1 MKRICSFGIAVMA
14 GLACVQPVQAGSRS
28 GGGHSFSGGHF
39 SSGGSR
45 GYSHGASRGY
55 YGGGARFNG
64 AARYSSGAA
73 YHNRSYIANGP
84 RSSASTAQFR
94 NPTYLNNRTRYNANR
109 TTAYNS
115 YSATRGRY
123 AAARGSGL
131 SNGQRVV
138 ARRSANWQPNW
149 NRNRDH
155 FWRGHRCH
163 FRNGFWFLYD
173 PFLWYPYWSDYGYGA
188 YYDSSY
194 YDGAYAETPA
204 YDENSQY
211 SQDSSAN
218 NSRTE
223 SGGRVSEV
231 QRALAREGYYDGAV
245 DGVMGAGTRR
255 ALRNYE
261 RDHGL
266 DVTGGI
272 TQGVIEALR
281 LR

>member
-1 MKRICSFGIAVMA
+1 MKRICAFGIAVIA
-14 GLACVQPVQAGSRS
+14 GLACVQPVQAGRYG

-39 SSGGSR
+39 SGG
-45 GYSHGASRGY
+45 SRGY

-73 YHNRSYIANGP
+73 YHNRTYIANGP
-84 RSSASTAQFR
+84 RYSASTAQFR
-94 NPTYLNNRTRYNANR
+94 NSAYLNNRTRYNANR

-115 YSATRGRY
+115 YSAAQGRY
-123 AAARGSGL
+123 AGARGSGL

-138 ARRSANWQPNW
+138 ARHSANWHSNW
-149 NRNRDH
+149 SRNHDH
-155 FWRGHRCH
+155 YWHGHRCH
-163 FRNGFWFLYD
+163 FNNGFWFVYD
-173 PFLWYPYWSDYGYGA
+173 PLLWYPYWGDYGYGA
-188 YYDSSY
+188 YYDPSY

-211 SQDSSAN
+211 SHDPYAN
-218 NSRTE
+218 NSHTE
-223 SGGRVSEV
+223 NGARVSEV

-255 ALRNYE
+255 ALRNYQ

-266 DVTGGI
+266 DATGGI
-272 TQGVIEALR
+272 TRGVIEALR

>member
-1 MKRICSFGIAVMA
+1 MKRICALGIAVIA
-14 GLACVQPVQAGSRS
+14 GLACVQPVQAGGRS

-39 SSGGSR
+39 SGGGSR
-45 GYSHGASRGY
+45 GYSGGSRGY

-64 AARYSSGAA
+64 AARYSSGGA
-73 YHNRSYIANGP
+73 YHNRSYVANGP
-84 RSSASTAQFR
+84 RYSASTAQFR
-94 NPTYLNNRTRYNANR
+94 NPTYLNNRARYNGNR

-123 AAARGSGL
+123 AGARGAGL

-138 ARRSANWQPNW
+138 ARHSANWQPNW
-149 NRNRDH
+149 NRSHDH
-155 FWRGHRCH
+155 FWHGHRCH
-163 FRNGFWFLYD
+163 FHNGFWFVYD
-173 PFLWYPYWSDYGYGA
+173 PFLWYPYWWDYGYGA
-188 YYDSSY
+188 YYDPSY
-194 YDGAYAETPA
+194 YDGAYAEAPA

-211 SQDSSAN
+211 SHNPDAKDSH
-218 NSRTE
+218 TE
-223 SGGRVSEV
+223 SGGRVTEV

-255 ALRNYE
+255 ALRNYQ

-272 TQGVIEALR
+272 TEGLIEALR

>member
-1 MKRICSFGIAVMA
+1 MKRIWSLGIAVIA
-14 GLACVQPVQAGSRS
+14 GLACVQPVEAGSRG

-45 GYSHGASRGY
+45 GYSGGSRGY

-64 AARYSSGAA
+64 AARYFSGGG
-73 YHNRSYIANGP
+73 YHNRSYVASGP
-84 RSSASTAQFR
+84 RYSASASQFR
-94 NPTYLNNRTRYNANR
+94 NPTYLNNRARSNANR

-115 YSATRGRY
+115 YSAARARSAG
-123 AAARGSGL
+123 ARGSGL
-131 SNGQRVV
+131 SNSQRVI
-138 ARRSANWQPNW
+138 ARHNANWQPNW
-149 NRNRDH
+149 NRNHDH
-155 FWRGHRCH
+155 FWHGHRCH
-163 FRNGFWFLYD
+163 FRNGFWFVYD
-173 PFLWYPYWSDYGYGA
+173 PFLWYPYGWDYGYGG
-188 YYDSSY
+188 YYDPSY

-204 YDENSQY
+204 YDDNSQY
-211 SQDSSAN
+211 SQDPDTKD
-218 NSRTE
+218 SRTE

-245 DGVMGAGTRR
+245 DGVMGAGTSR
-255 ALRNYE
+255 ALRKYQ